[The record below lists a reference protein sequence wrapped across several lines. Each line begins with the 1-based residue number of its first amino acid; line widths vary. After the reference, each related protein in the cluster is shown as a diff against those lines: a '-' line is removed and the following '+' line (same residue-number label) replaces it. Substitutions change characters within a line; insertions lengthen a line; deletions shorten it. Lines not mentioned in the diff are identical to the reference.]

1 VNRPLGNPVFPIPQ
15 KVSLDPG
22 ATFQLDESCPILVP
36 EQATKHDLFLARFLV
51 AVVGDPFGLPLPI
64 RQVAVPPEGRS
75 IVVGTTANPPVRARC
90 EAWGVDVSPSN
101 PGPEGYALL
110 GLSVVGRREPPGDA
124 K

>member
-51 AVVGDPFGLPLPI
+51 AVVGDPFGLPLP
-64 RQVAVPPEGRS
+64 
-75 IVVGTTANPPVRARC
+75 VRARC